1 MLQVPT
7 VGSKVRVRMSYRQGA
22 VMIPP
27 QPTEHVYEGVV
38 LESHRWLTD
47 REFCLSGDAKW
58 PVRVMNMNG
67 VIDIEMLQGRFK
79 QVDTDTKTFSV
90 QGSKGNK
97 YSVTRTSKGWSCTC
111 TGFQFRKVCKHIT
124 ELKEKV

>member
-1 MLQVPT
+1 M
-7 VGSKVRVRMSYRQGA
+7 
-22 VMIPP
+22 
-27 QPTEHVYEGVV
+27 
-38 LESHRWLTD
+38 
-47 REFCLSGDAKW
+47 SGDDKW